1 MRYICR
7 RKPTRRRAWITT
19 PLRNELPEFIGAIFR
34 RNKNCFFISR
44 VITKLEKMRIESNG
58 NWWKKKT
65 DRERIKNLDTGFELV
80 ETNASS
86 RCFYRVSHRKL
97 KIDLSLFPFQ
107 RSQKHVSLWT
117 TRRNTA
123 IIQTLRKTS
132 SRAHPTRVIF
142 SFQDYVNLAISKKVC
157 GHRPVIF
164 FLFVFYIG
172 SKDWGNNF
180 IFPRSTGRRP
190 V

>member
-7 RKPTRRRAWITT
+7 RKPARRRAWITT

-44 VITKLEKMRIESNG
+44 VITKLEKMRIESNCNDG

-97 KIDLSLFPFQ
+97 KIDLSLFPF
-107 RSQKHVSLWT
+107 STFAETYFSL
-117 TRRNTA
+117 N
-123 IIQTLRKTS
+123 
-132 SRAHPTRVIF
+132 
-142 SFQDYVNLAISKKVC
+142 NSKKHGHHPDTKKDVC
-157 GHRPVIF
+157 PSSSNASNF
-164 FLFVFYIG
+164 FVSRLRQF
-172 SKDWGNNF
+172 SNF
-180 IFPRSTGRRP
+180 
-190 V
+190 